1 MSEISYNHASIS
13 AGVGDLHTSMTTL
26 NATLDQLRSYL
37 QPLVST
43 WEGQSAVA
51 YTALQ
56 QQWDGAAAD
65 LNSML
70 GSIAVAAG
78 QANDGMQSADRAL
91 ANNW

>member
-1 MSEISYNHASIS
+1 MTEISYNHAGIA
-13 AGVGDLHTSMTTL
+13 AGVGELTSAVTTF
-26 NATLDQLRSYL
+26 NTTLDQLRSYL
-37 QPLVST
+37 QPLVAS
-43 WEGQSAVA
+43 WQGQSATA
-51 YTALQ
+51 YNALQ

-70 GSIAVAAG
+70 GSISLAAG